1 MLTSHF
7 GLGAPRGRHLGPTSS
22 LSPPPQPSNES
33 IARTMW
39 RNLVILAVIIYCA
52 LIAGI
57 LFLLWR

>member
-1 MLTSHF
+1 MLTVAWA
-7 GLGAPRGRHLGPTSS
+7 GARHGATSWS
-22 LSPPPQPSNES
+22 DIFASAPAQPSNES

-39 RNLVILAVIIYCA
+39 RNLVILALIIYCA